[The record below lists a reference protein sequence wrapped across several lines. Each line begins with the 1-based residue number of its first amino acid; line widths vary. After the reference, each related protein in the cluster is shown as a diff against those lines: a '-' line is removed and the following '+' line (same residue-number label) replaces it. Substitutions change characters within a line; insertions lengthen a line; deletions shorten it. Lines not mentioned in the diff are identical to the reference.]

1 MASFSAALR
10 PRLLTVWLRCL
21 PVDTH
26 RDEVEFFGHPMVR
39 SRHRNTI
46 EVTRDPN
53 LTLRG
58 DCIIGVRA
66 DKGLSDLTSG
76 LKDAIRTDG
85 SELFI
90 TVVIPESSFLIR
102 AAGSSRLPLGDPHE
116 MVIRK
121 SEFVSPR
128 TLAVRADA
136 AAKDL
141 PRAMVESLRSQD
153 CRGLL
158 RIEVRT

>member
-1 MASFSAALR
+1 VASEHLAVKSY
-10 PRLLTVWLRCL
+10 
-21 PVDTH
+21 

-46 EVTRDPN
+46 EVTRDPE

-66 DKGLSDLTSG
+66 DKGLADLSG
-76 LKDAIRTDG
+76 EVRDSIMVDG
-85 SELFI
+85 SQLTI
-90 TVVIPESSFLIR
+90 TFEVPSMGFVVR
-102 AAGSSRLPLGDPHE
+102 AFGSSRLSLEDAHE
-116 MVIRK
+116 IVLRK

-128 TLAVRADA
+128 TLAIRADA
-136 AAKDL
+136 AAKDI
-141 PRAMVESLRSQD
+141 PRGIVESLRSPD

-158 RIEVRT
+158 RIEVQV

>member
-1 MASFSAALR
+1 MATR
-10 PRLLTVWLRCL
+10 PRLLTVAPKWLT
-21 PVDTH
+21 VGTH
-26 RDEVEFFGHPMVR
+26 KDQVEFFGHPMVR

-46 EVTRDPN
+46 EVTRDKD

-66 DKGLSDLTSG
+66 DKGLSDLSSAVRE
-76 LKDAIRTDG
+76 AIRTDG

-90 TVVIPESSFLIR
+90 TVEIPDETFLIR
-102 AAGSSRLPLGDPHE
+102 AAGSSRLPLEDRHE

-121 SEFVSPR
+121 SEFISPR
-128 TLAVRADA
+128 TLALRANV
-136 AAKDL
+136 AAKDI
-141 PRAMVESLRSQD
+141 PRGMVESLRNPD
-153 CRGLL
+153 CRALL